1 MMIHKKRCPLKL
13 YEKIIEIRN
22 KKGREK
28 KKEKNIYLSYRIID
42 SFPRILKVKI
52 IRLKPGLSAVRGQ
65 RKFQIT
71 E

>member
-28 KKEKNIYLSYRIID
+28 KKEK
-42 SFPRILKVKI
+42 K
-52 IRLKPGLSAVRGQ
+52 
-65 RKFQIT
+65 RKQEIM
-71 E
+71 